1 MASLAGMK
9 FSFAALRELE
19 INDLSDD
26 KLEKLMVETLEVYA
40 KVGSA
45 PKNLRAHYQH
55 FRKFKTI

>member
-1 MASLAGMK
+1 MK
-9 FSFAALRELE
+9 FSFATLKELE
-19 INDLSDD
+19 INDLSDIQ
-26 KLEKLMVETLEVYA
+26 LEKLMVDTLEVYA